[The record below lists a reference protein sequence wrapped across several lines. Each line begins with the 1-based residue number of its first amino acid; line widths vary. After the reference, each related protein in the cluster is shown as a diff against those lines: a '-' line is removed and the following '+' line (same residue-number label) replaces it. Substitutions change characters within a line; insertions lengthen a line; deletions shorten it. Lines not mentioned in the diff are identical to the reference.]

1 MLSTLHIKNIG
12 IIDDLSI
19 NFEEGFNVLTGETG
33 AGKTLIIGSLAIL
46 SGGRFSKEM
55 IRKGEECSLIEA
67 SIFVPQSEFAEDG
80 NIIISREVYSN
91 GRNTCKVNGN
101 LVTVSELKRIMSK
114 IIDIHGQHDNQN
126 LLDNTKHIVYLDS
139 FIGDELFKMKQ
150 EYQEYFNKYN
160 EIKNK
165 LKNNYGDE
173 TEKTRRLDLLRYQ
186 YNEIDVANLKI
197 GEDLELE
204 EKHNIMMNSEKLK
217 ENLEEIDENINS
229 NAIEYISNSIRCL
242 EKIEDYGEIYKSKLA
257 ELKSI
262 YYELQETARDL
273 SSLKDEAN
281 FDEYERDEVERRL
294 DIIFSLK
301 RKYGNSIEEILEYK
315 SKLAEEIEQI
325 ENAEEINKKLRI
337 EQKEIES
344 KMNNLCNLMNE
355 KREKYSIILS
365 EKINNE
371 LKDLEMPNACFSIKI
386 EKEASFNINGNDKI
400 EFAIS
405 TNIGEESKELIKIA
419 SGGEMS
425 RIMLAIKTVLADI
438 DEVPILVFDEI
449 DTGISGKAAKAV
461 AEKMKIISNKH
472 QTLCITHLPAIAAQ
486 GDNNFYIYKEVKNGK
501 TRTNIKKLNE
511 EETIFEIARISN
523 GDITDVAIENAKEL
537 RKAVYQLC
545 LNFKWLYNDIK
556 GETNGFI

>member
-67 SIFVPQSEFAEDG
+67 SIFVPQSEFSEDG

-91 GRNTCKVNGN
+91 GRNTCKINGN
-101 LVTVSELKRIMSK
+101 LVTVSELKRVMSK

-126 LLDNTKHIVYLDS
+126 LLDSTKHIVYLDG
-139 FIGDELFKMKQ
+139 FIGDELFNVKHK
-150 EYQEYFNKYN
+150 YQEYFNKYN

-217 ENLEEIDENINS
+217 ENLEEINENINS

-281 FDEYERDEVERRL
+281 FDAYKRDEVERRL

-315 SKLAEEIEQI
+315 NKLAEEIEQI
-325 ENAEEINKKLRI
+325 ENVEEINKKLKM

-355 KREKYSIILS
+355 KREKYGIILS

-486 GDNNFYIYKEVKNGK
+486 GKNNFYIYKEVTNGK
-501 TRTNIKKLNE
+501 TRTKIKKLNE
-511 EETIFEIARISN
+511 QEIIFEIARISN

-537 RKAVYQLC
+537 RKAV
-545 LNFKWLYNDIK
+545 
-556 GETNGFI
+556 

>member
-55 IRKGEECSLIEA
+55 MRKGEEGSLIEA

-355 KREKYSIILS
+355 KREKYGIILS

-371 LKDLEMPNACFSIKI
+371 LKDLEMPNACFKIKI

-537 RKAVYQLC
+537 RKAV
-545 LNFKWLYNDIK
+545 
-556 GETNGFI
+556 

>member
-101 LVTVSELKRIMSK
+101 LVTVSELKKIMSK

-126 LLDNTKHIVYLDS
+126 LLDNTKHIMYLDS

-325 ENAEEINKKLRI
+325 ENVEEINKKLRI

-355 KREKYSIILS
+355 KREKYGIILS

-405 TNIGEESKELIKIA
+405 PNIGEESKELIKIA

-486 GDNNFYIYKEVKNGK
+486 GKNNFYIYKEVTNGK
-501 TRTNIKKLNE
+501 TRTKIKKLNE
-511 EETIFEIARISN
+511 QEIIFEIARISN

-537 RKAVYQLC
+537 RKAV
-545 LNFKWLYNDIK
+545 
-556 GETNGFI
+556 

>member
-355 KREKYSIILS
+355 KREKYGIILS

-537 RKAVYQLC
+537 RKAV
-545 LNFKWLYNDIK
+545 
-556 GETNGFI
+556 

>member
-67 SIFVPQSEFAEDG
+67 SIFVPQSEFSEDG

-91 GRNTCKVNGN
+91 GRNTCKINGN
-101 LVTVSELKRIMSK
+101 LVTVSELKRVMSK

-126 LLDNTKHIVYLDS
+126 LLDNSKYIVYLDG
-139 FIGDELFKMKQ
+139 FIGDELFNVKH

-315 SKLAEEIEQI
+315 DKLAEEIEQI
-325 ENAEEINKKLRI
+325 ENVEVINKKLRI
-337 EQKEIES
+337 EQKKIES
-344 KMNNLCNLMNE
+344 KMNNLCTLMNE
-355 KREKYSIILS
+355 KREKYGIILS

-486 GDNNFYIYKEVKNGK
+486 GKNNFYIYKEVTNGK
-501 TRTNIKKLNE
+501 TRTKIKKLNE
-511 EETIFEIARISN
+511 QEIIFEIARISN

-537 RKAVYQLC
+537 RKAV
-545 LNFKWLYNDIK
+545 
-556 GETNGFI
+556 

>member
-126 LLDNTKHIVYLDS
+126 LLDNTKHIMYLDS

-325 ENAEEINKKLRI
+325 ENVEEINKKLRI

-344 KMNNLCNLMNE
+344 KMN
-355 KREKYSIILS
+355 S
-365 EKINNE
+365 
-371 LKDLEMPNACFSIKI
+371 
-386 EKEASFNINGNDKI
+386 
-400 EFAIS
+400 
-405 TNIGEESKELIKIA
+405 
-419 SGGEMS
+419 
-425 RIMLAIKTVLADI
+425 
-438 DEVPILVFDEI
+438 
-449 DTGISGKAAKAV
+449 
-461 AEKMKIISNKH
+461 
-472 QTLCITHLPAIAAQ
+472 
-486 GDNNFYIYKEVKNGK
+486 
-501 TRTNIKKLNE
+501 
-511 EETIFEIARISN
+511 
-523 GDITDVAIENAKEL
+523 
-537 RKAVYQLC
+537 
-545 LNFKWLYNDIK
+545 
-556 GETNGFI
+556 

>member
-139 FIGDELFKMKQ
+139 FIGDKLFKMKQ

-204 EKHNIMMNSEKLK
+204 EKHNIMVNSEKLK

-315 SKLAEEIEQI
+315 DKLAEEIEQI
-325 ENAEEINKKLRI
+325 ENVEVINKKLRI

-355 KREKYSIILS
+355 KREKYGIILS

-537 RKAVYQLC
+537 RKAV
-545 LNFKWLYNDIK
+545 
-556 GETNGFI
+556 

>member
-55 IRKGEECSLIEA
+55 IRNGEECSLIEA

-139 FIGDELFKMKQ
+139 SIGDELFKMKQ

-315 SKLAEEIEQI
+315 DKLAEEIEQI
-325 ENAEEINKKLRI
+325 ENVEEINKKLRT

-355 KREKYSIILS
+355 KREKYGIILS

-386 EKEASFNINGNDKI
+386 EKEASFNINGNDKV

-537 RKAVYQLC
+537 RKAV
-545 LNFKWLYNDIK
+545 
-556 GETNGFI
+556 

>member
-33 AGKTLIIGSLAIL
+33 AGKTLIMGSLAIL

-55 IRKGEECSLIEA
+55 IRKGEEYSLIEA
-67 SIFVPQSEFAEDG
+67 SIFVPQSKFSEDG

-91 GRNTCKVNGN
+91 GRNTCKINGN
-101 LVTVSELKRIMSK
+101 LVTVSELKKVMSK

-126 LLDNTKHIVYLDS
+126 LLDNTKHIMYLDS
-139 FIGDELFKMKQ
+139 FIGDELFKIKQ
-150 EYQEYFNKYN
+150 EYQEYFSKYN

-186 YNEIDVANLKI
+186 YNEIDVANLKV

-242 EKIEDYGEIYKSKLA
+242 EKIEDYGEVYKTKLA

-315 SKLAEEIEQI
+315 NKLAEEIEQI
-325 ENAEEINKKLRI
+325 ENAEEINKKLRM
-337 EQKEIES
+337 EQKEIEN

-355 KREKYSIILS
+355 KRKKYGIILS
-365 EKINNE
+365 EKINKE

-386 EKEASFNINGNDKI
+386 EKEASFNINGNDRI

-486 GDNNFYIYKEVKNGK
+486 GDNNFYIYKEVENGK

-537 RKAVYQLC
+537 RKAV
-545 LNFKWLYNDIK
+545 
-556 GETNGFI
+556 

>member
-91 GRNTCKVNGN
+91 GRNTCKINGN
-101 LVTVSELKRIMSK
+101 LVTVSELKRVMSK

-315 SKLAEEIEQI
+315 DKLAEEIEQI
-325 ENAEEINKKLRI
+325 ENVEVINKKLRI
-337 EQKEIES
+337 EQKKIES
-344 KMNNLCNLMNE
+344 KMNNLCTLMNE
-355 KREKYSIILS
+355 KREKYGIILS

-523 GDITDVAIENAKEL
+523 GNITEVAIENAKEL
-537 RKAVYQLC
+537 RKAV
-545 LNFKWLYNDIK
+545 
-556 GETNGFI
+556 

>member
-67 SIFVPQSEFAEDG
+67 SIFVPQSEFSEDG

-91 GRNTCKVNGN
+91 GRNTCKINGN
-101 LVTVSELKRIMSK
+101 LVTVSELKRVMSK

-126 LLDNTKHIVYLDS
+126 LLDNTKHIVYLDG
-139 FIGDELFKMKQ
+139 FIGDELFNVKH

-301 RKYGNSIEEILEYK
+301 RKYGNGIEEILEYK

-325 ENAEEINKKLRI
+325 ENVEEINKKLRI

-355 KREKYSIILS
+355 KREKYGIILS

-523 GDITDVAIENAKEL
+523 GNITEVAIENAKEL
-537 RKAVYQLC
+537 RKAV
-545 LNFKWLYNDIK
+545 
-556 GETNGFI
+556 

>member
-67 SIFVPQSEFAEDG
+67 SIFVPQSEFSEDG

-91 GRNTCKVNGN
+91 GRNTCKINGN
-101 LVTVSELKRIMSK
+101 LVTVSELKRVMSK

-126 LLDNTKHIVYLDS
+126 LLDNTKHIMYLDS

-217 ENLEEIDENINS
+217 ENLEGIDENINS

-325 ENAEEINKKLRI
+325 ENVEEINKKLRT

-355 KREKYSIILS
+355 KREKYGIILS

-371 LKDLEMPNACFSIKI
+371 LKDLEMPNACCSIKI

-523 GDITDVAIENAKEL
+523 GNITEVAIENAKEL
-537 RKAVYQLC
+537 RKAV
-545 LNFKWLYNDIK
+545 
-556 GETNGFI
+556 

>member
-101 LVTVSELKRIMSK
+101 LVTVSELKRVMSK

-325 ENAEEINKKLRI
+325 ENVEEINKKLRI

-355 KREKYSIILS
+355 KREKYGIILS

-486 GDNNFYIYKEVKNGK
+486 GDNNFYIYKEVKKGK

-537 RKAVYQLC
+537 RKAV
-545 LNFKWLYNDIK
+545 
-556 GETNGFI
+556 

>member
-67 SIFVPQSEFAEDG
+67 SIFVPQSEFSEDG

-91 GRNTCKVNGN
+91 GRNTCKINGN
-101 LVTVSELKRIMSK
+101 LVTVSELKRVMSK

-126 LLDNTKHIVYLDS
+126 LLDNTKHIVYLDG
-139 FIGDELFKMKQ
+139 FIGDELFNVKH

-217 ENLEEIDENINS
+217 ENLEEINENINS
-229 NAIEYISNSIRCL
+229 NTIEYISNSIRCL
-242 EKIEDYGEIYKSKLA
+242 EKIEDYGEVYKSKLA

-325 ENAEEINKKLRI
+325 ENVEEINKKLRI

-355 KREKYSIILS
+355 KREKYGIILS

-537 RKAVYQLC
+537 RKAV
-545 LNFKWLYNDIK
+545 
-556 GETNGFI
+556 

>member
-67 SIFVPQSEFAEDG
+67 SIFVPQSEFSEDG

-91 GRNTCKVNGN
+91 GRNTCKINGN
-101 LVTVSELKRIMSK
+101 LVTVSELKRVMSK

-126 LLDNTKHIVYLDS
+126 LLDSTKHIVYLDG
-139 FIGDELFKMKQ
+139 FIGDELFNVKHK
-150 EYQEYFNKYN
+150 YQEYFNKYN

-197 GEDLELE
+197 REDLELE

-281 FDEYERDEVERRL
+281 FDAYERDEVERRL

-325 ENAEEINKKLRI
+325 ENVEEINKKLRI

-355 KREKYSIILS
+355 KREKYGIILS

-523 GDITDVAIENAKEL
+523 GNITEVAIENAKEL
-537 RKAVYQLC
+537 RKAV
-545 LNFKWLYNDIK
+545 
-556 GETNGFI
+556 

>member
-33 AGKTLIIGSLAIL
+33 AGKTLIMGSLAIL
-46 SGGRFSKEM
+46 SGGRCSKEM
-55 IRKGEECSLIEA
+55 IRKGEEYSLIEA
-67 SIFVPQSEFAEDG
+67 SIFVPQSKFSEDG

-91 GRNTCKVNGN
+91 GRNTCKINGN
-101 LVTVSELKRIMSK
+101 LVTVSELKKVMSK

-126 LLDNTKHIVYLDS
+126 LLDNTKHIMYLDS
-139 FIGDELFKMKQ
+139 FIGNELFKIKQ
-150 EYQEYFNKYN
+150 EYQEYFSKYN

-186 YNEIDVANLKI
+186 YNEIDVANLKV

-242 EKIEDYGEIYKSKLA
+242 EKIEDYGEVYKTKLA

-315 SKLAEEIEQI
+315 NKLAEEIEQI
-325 ENAEEINKKLRI
+325 ENVEEINKKLKI

-355 KREKYSIILS
+355 KRKKYGIILS
-365 EKINNE
+365 EKINKE

-386 EKEASFNINGNDKI
+386 EKEASFNINGNDRI
-400 EFAIS
+400 EFSIS

-537 RKAVYQLC
+537 RKAV
-545 LNFKWLYNDIK
+545 
-556 GETNGFI
+556 

>member
-126 LLDNTKHIVYLDS
+126 LLDNTKHIMYLDS
-139 FIGDELFKMKQ
+139 FIGDELFKIKQ

-204 EKHNIMMNSEKLK
+204 EKHNIMVNSEKLK

-325 ENAEEINKKLRI
+325 ENVEEINKKLRI

-355 KREKYSIILS
+355 KREKYGIILS

-400 EFAIS
+400 EFVIS
-405 TNIGEESKELIKIA
+405 PNIGEESKELIKIA

-486 GDNNFYIYKEVKNGK
+486 GKNNFYIYKEVTNGK
-501 TRTNIKKLNE
+501 TRTKIKKLNE
-511 EETIFEIARISN
+511 QEIIFEIARILN

-537 RKAVYQLC
+537 RKAV
-545 LNFKWLYNDIK
+545 
-556 GETNGFI
+556 

>member
-101 LVTVSELKRIMSK
+101 LVTVSELKRVMSK

-325 ENAEEINKKLRI
+325 ENVEEINKKLRI

-537 RKAVYQLC
+537 RKAV
-545 LNFKWLYNDIK
+545 
-556 GETNGFI
+556 

>member
-242 EKIEDYGEIYKSKLA
+242 EKIEDYGEVYKSKLA

-301 RKYGNSIEEILEYK
+301 RKYGNGIEEILEYK
-315 SKLAEEIEQI
+315 NKLAEEIEQI
-325 ENAEEINKKLRI
+325 ENVEEINKKLKM

-355 KREKYSIILS
+355 KREKYGIILS

-537 RKAVYQLC
+537 RKEV
-545 LNFKWLYNDIK
+545 
-556 GETNGFI
+556 

>member
-355 KREKYSIILS
+355 KREKYGIILS

-371 LKDLEMPNACFSIKI
+371 LKDLEMPNACFNIKI

-537 RKAVYQLC
+537 RKAV
-545 LNFKWLYNDIK
+545 
-556 GETNGFI
+556 